1 MARFPASLSAAALA
15 ATLAIAAAPSGA
27 GAQLSLAEA
36 LREADRG
43 AYANRAA
50 AGVAD
55 AERARTLAPLRG
67 ILPSARLEAGFVR
80 TTDPIGAF
88 GTTLRQREVT
98 PAAFDPARLNFPAP
112 VNNYSSGAVVELPL
126 FNPDAWAGRRAA
138 DRAADASDAQ
148 AIWTRLATRTD
159 VIRAYYGAV
168 LATERVATLEAASR
182 AAQAHL
188 SQARS
193 MVRQGL
199 VTKSDALLASVR
211 AGEVEVQLAEARGD
225 ALNARR
231 QLAVLLGRAEGALP
245 AVPGALPTS
254 ERILAL
260 VAPDTALVPAA
271 PRADVHAAEAGREA
285 AEADVLRARA
295 TLLPRVNSFARYDWN
310 APSGAFAGERNWTV
324 GVMASWSL
332 FAGASELADVRG
344 AAGRRSAAQAMAE
357 GAVAQARLEAEQT
370 RTALDVALQRLAI
383 AEQGAAQGAEAHR
396 LVEKRYGGGLATVAE
411 LLDAQATETG
421 SALALS
427 HARYGVIAAAA
438 ARRQALG
445 TDPGTLAV
453 LEDAA
458 APVARTAAPLPTNP
472 PTR

>member
-1 MARFPASLSAAALA
+1 MAHLRRSLLA
-15 ATLAIAAAPSGA
+15 AVVLGIVGPAAA
-27 GAQLSLAEA
+27 GAQLTLGEA

-50 AGVAD
+50 AGTAA
-55 AERARTLAPLRG
+55 AERARALAPLRG

-88 GTTLRQREVT
+88 GTTLRQRGVT

-112 VNNYSSGAVVELPL
+112 VNNYQTGVVAELPL
-126 FNPDAWAGRRAA
+126 FNADAWAGRRAA
-138 DRAADASDAQ
+138 RHAADAGDAQ
-148 AIWTRLATRTD
+148 STWTRLGTRTD

-168 LATERVATLEAASR
+168 LAAERATTLEAAAR

-188 SQARS
+188 AQARA

-199 VTKSDALLASVR
+199 VTKSDALLAGVR
-211 AGEVEVQLAEARGD
+211 AGEVDAQLVEARGN
-225 ALNARR
+225 AANARR
-231 QLAVLLGRAEGALP
+231 QLAMLLGRPAGDLPTVPDALP
-245 AVPGALPTS
+245 PAEAIRAAVARDSALS
-254 ERILAL
+254 
-260 VAPDTALVPAA
+260 PAG
-271 PRADVHAAEAGREA
+271 PRADVDAAEAARDA
-285 AEADVLRARA
+285 ARSDVLRARG

-310 APSGAFAGERNWTV
+310 AAGGAFAGQRNWTL

-344 AAGRRSAAQAMAE
+344 AAGRELAARAQADA
-357 GAVAQARLEAEQT
+357 AVAQARLEAEQT
-370 RTALDVALQRLAI
+370 RTTLDVALQRLGI

-396 LVEKRYGGGLATVAE
+396 LVARRYGGGLATVAE

-421 SALALS
+421 SALALTN
-427 HARYGVIAAAA
+427 ARYEVITAAA

-445 TDPGTLAV
+445 ADPGALAA
-453 LEDAA
+453 LDDAA
-458 APVARTAAPLPTNP
+458 RPVAAVPDAQHPNDSPSR
-472 PTR
+472 